1 MMRAK
6 VTECLDEAAILYL
19 MPRIFGGAL
28 LGKTMKG
35 RGKGLDFEEK
45 FMHQREYDAQNQ
57 KYLAARSKL
66 NRRMEIEKS
75 NSQMNRLK
83 IQNQWRK
90 LMRLTKVESL
100 RKEIEILS
108 QNHERDVDR
117 KDATIQMLDRD
128 VEEAGDQFHAALR
141 SHLQNIDHLV
151 DLQDSRLQT
160 SEVEFD
166 HELHALETAFKA
178 EKNVIVAHHF
188 SETRDLDNIMA
199 AIDSEERDHETETS
213 LEYEQMREEIRNK
226 NLEEINMLRIGLDSQ
241 IEDLEQ
247 HFETAHLNY
256 LQTTDQQT
264 RDFKYFTKK
273 DQELSREIEIKI
285 RKTERLQASLHH
297 WRTKLVQNVRECA
310 QRNQLLSDE
319 RSHIQGH
326 FQQLKARMNRFRQ
339 AQGSRLAELV
349 LDARLCKNKLSCQL
363 ALAERIILLA
373 EFARK
378 METDQ
383 EKVVPFEVISTNS
396 YAATAAKTA
405 PGGPHQ
411 EARQIKSITNVIES
425 TMVLQAETTLG
436 EPANAWS
443 QLDNF
448 LQKYNKVLIDKLAI
462 ERERAHLE
470 KENLN
475 LQGILKQY
483 FDGVSV
489 NDDIMHSSNPLFVV
503 NGNFHSNAASL
514 ERNLSHLTA
523 IDAIHMVATSRAD
536 TPIF

>member
-1 MMRAK
+1 
-6 VTECLDEAAILYL
+6 
-19 MPRIFGGAL
+19 
-28 LGKTMKG
+28 
-35 RGKGLDFEEK
+35 
-45 FMHQREYDAQNQ
+45 
-57 KYLAARSKL
+57 
-66 NRRMEIEKS
+66 
-75 NSQMNRLK
+75 
-83 IQNQWRK
+83 
-90 LMRLTKVESL
+90 
-100 RKEIEILS
+100 
-108 QNHERDVDR
+108 
-117 KDATIQMLDRD
+117 
-128 VEEAGDQFHAALR
+128 
-141 SHLQNIDHLV
+141 
-151 DLQDSRLQT
+151 
-160 SEVEFD
+160 
-166 HELHALETAFKA
+166 
-178 EKNVIVAHHF
+178 
-188 SETRDLDNIMA
+188 
-199 AIDSEERDHETETS
+199 
-213 LEYEQMREEIRNK
+213 
-226 NLEEINMLRIGLDSQ
+226 
-241 IEDLEQ
+241 
-247 HFETAHLNY
+247 
-256 LQTTDQQT
+256 
-264 RDFKYFTKK
+264 
-273 DQELSREIEIKI
+273 
-285 RKTERLQASLHH
+285 
-297 WRTKLVQNVRECA
+297 
-310 QRNQLLSDE
+310 
-319 RSHIQGH
+319 
-326 FQQLKARMNRFRQ
+326 MNRFRQ

-523 IDAIHMVATSRAD
+523 IDANHMVATSRAD